1 MKKLIVTAIMLSI
14 IISAFSFSA
23 IAQEENDK
31 VVRVKNNVVLGW
43 TEIPDAIVQVT
54 KDTDNPFLGITVG
67 LLKGVLNA
75 FARTTSGLVDAVT
88 IAKPSDTPAVKPSMV
103 EVSAEK

>member
-1 MKKLIVTAIMLSI
+1 MKKLIITAIMLSI

-23 IAQEENDK
+23 IAQEGNDK
-31 VVRVKNNVVLGW
+31 VVRVKNNVALGW
-43 TEIPDAIVQVT
+43 TEIPDAIVQTT

-75 FARTTSGLVDAVT
+75 FARTASGMVDAAT
-88 IAKPSDTPAVKPSMV
+88 ITKPSDTPAVKPSMV

>member
-1 MKKLIVTAIMLSI
+1 MKKLIIIAILISI
-14 IISAFSFSA
+14 VINAFSFSA
-23 IAQEENDK
+23 IAQDESDK
-31 VVRVKNNVVLGW
+31 VKRVKSNVALGW
-43 TEIPDAIVQVT
+43 TEIPDAIIQVT

-75 FARTTSGLVDAVT
+75 FARTASGLVDAAT
-88 IAKPSDTPAVKPSMV
+88 ITKPSDAPAVKPSMV